1 MTRSVRIPNT
11 QTHCYTRDLYARA
24 QLLNGFPNPD
34 ENNKRL
40 EPTRSD
46 HTNSELAQTVLSRYS
61 VVRFFPVKT
70 RTMELWLGEANSRE
84 TGAGR
89 AGQAAFE
96 PFRTLGS
103 LGFDVV

>member
-24 QLLNGFPNPD
+24 QLFNGFPNPD

-61 VVRFFPVKT
+61 VVRFFPSQ
-70 RTMELWLGEANSRE
+70 NSHNEIVARW
-84 TGAGR
+84 
-89 AGQAAFE
+89 GQLQ